1 MKILLFWPRQL
12 AHGTLTAQHDSL
24 STVQDGV
31 CYVTCLC
38 AGREGLVLA
47 NDSKAQLKSHEIA
60 MGTPQNTSVF
70 DNWCHSTTKRSV
82 ACYFINRSGTRSL
95 VNCKALPLPPVLH
108 GCQHLRGTNGI
119 FTSRLGLLQHHLLSH
134 PHFLLRVVEGPLQ
147 VLQLI
152 MPSDLHKTRRIH
164 KLLFFRREK
173 AFVAAKPRCP

>member
-95 VNCKALPLPPVLH
+95 VNCKALPLPP
-108 GCQHLRGTNGI
+108 RPPWMP
-119 FTSRLGLLQHHLLSH
+119 TSPWHKRHIYQPPWSSSASSSEPSTLS
-134 PHFLLRVVEGPLQ
+134 P
-147 VLQLI
+147 
-152 MPSDLHKTRRIH
+152 
-164 KLLFFRREK
+164 
-173 AFVAAKPRCP
+173 